1 MSETTTPVDTSTPPA
16 TDSGPGLLKT
26 KTPSVISFGVG
37 LLLFFVPFLDIKCN
51 GMVLQKVSGVQL
63 ATGFKVEG
71 PGTSNSLVGNL
82 ERFDNNNRD
91 INLAKERR
99 SPNIPALVALVL
111 GIAGLVL
118 ALRDSKK
125 GSLIAA
131 ALATAALITTMIDV
145 KSKLKTEISASQQE
159 GMDGF
164 STRGSFGDDVILSI
178 DFAPGFYFALL
189 AFAAAAYF
197 SYRWIRGR

>member
-1 MSETTTPVDTSTPPA
+1 MSETTTPVDTGTTPVKEP
-16 TDSGPGLLKT
+16 GPGLLKT
-26 KTPSVISFGVG
+26 KTPSLISFGVG

-51 GMVLQKVSGVQL
+51 GMVLQKVSGLQL

-82 ERFDNNNRD
+82 ERLDNNRNV
-91 INLAKERR
+91 NLAKGRR

-111 GIAGLVL
+111 GIVGLVL

-145 KSKLKTEISASQQE
+145 KSKLKTEITASRQE

-164 STRGSFGDDVILSI
+164 STRGSFGDDMVLSI
-178 DFAPGFYFALL
+178 DFAPGFYLALL
-189 AFAAAAYF
+189 AFAAAGYF